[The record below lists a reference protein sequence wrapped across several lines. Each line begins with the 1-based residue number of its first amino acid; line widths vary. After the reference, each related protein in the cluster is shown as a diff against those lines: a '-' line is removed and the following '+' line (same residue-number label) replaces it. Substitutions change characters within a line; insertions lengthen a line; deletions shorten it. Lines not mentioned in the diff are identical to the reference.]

1 MPVIRDRFPQG
12 QYQWDPTKTLKTHG
26 NRLPGKVFPG
36 PQGPSQAVID
46 KVHARAK
53 TLAEKAGIQR
63 ELRKQEAAN
72 QAAAEISRLRGHA
85 APIMNGMIETRI
97 HHLKRVLK

>member
-12 QYQWDPTKTLKTHG
+12 QYQWDPSKTLKTHG

-36 PQGPSQAVID
+36 PQPKKELIE

-53 TLAEKAGIQR
+53 SLAEKAGIQR
-63 ELRKQEAAN
+63 ELRKQETAN

-97 HHLKRVLK
+97 HHLKRALNY

>member
-36 PQGPSQAVID
+36 PQASTNLIA
-46 KVHARAK
+46 KVQERAK

-63 ELRKQEAAN
+63 ELRKQEVAN

>member
-12 QYQWDPTKTLKTHG
+12 QYQWDPSKTLKTHG

-36 PQGPSQAVID
+36 PQPKKEMIE

-53 TLAEKAGIQR
+53 SLAEKAGIQR
-63 ELRKQEAAN
+63 ELRNQEVAN
-72 QAAAEISRLRGHA
+72 QAVAEISRLRGHT
-85 APIMNGMIETRI
+85 APVMNGMIETRI
-97 HHLKRVLK
+97 HHLKRALNF

>member
-1 MPVIRDRFPQG
+1 MPVLKDRFPQC

-36 PQGPSQAVID
+36 PQPSQSLIE
-46 KVHARAK
+46 KVQTKAK
-53 TLAEKAGIQR
+53 SLAEKAGIQR
-63 ELRKQEAAN
+63 ELRKQETAN